1 MKKRNFN
8 ITWAEKS
15 TKSWKVNPTRTT
27 KVEIPNASDDIGI
40 AAKSALQVFSNS
52 FGSLAKVDVI
62 NIQEIDADGAA
73 IGEPIVPDTDSSI
86 IPAGK

>member
-1 MKKRNFN
+1 MNRTFN
-8 ITWAEKS
+8 VTWATKS
-15 TKSWKVNPTRTT
+15 TKTWKVEPTRTT

-40 AAKSALQVFSNS
+40 AAHSALQVFTRLN
-52 FGSLAKVDVI
+52 GSLAKIDVVSL
-62 NIQEIDADGAA
+62 QEIDADGAA

>member
-8 ITWAEKS
+8 IIWTEKS

-40 AAKSALQVFSNS
+40 AAKSALQVFSHS